1 LSKQKK
7 EEKIPRIWEK
17 FSDAIAKKKKLAVI
31 AAIYFCLPTKREQI
45 SGAGKSRCNAIGAM
59 GNISKLEMA
68 KLLKRLILFAAEID
82 EIATTTFESIG
93 DGTNNNNAESSSPE
107 SSDDFVLVPSNLPN
121 VDAQAYDRK

>member
-1 LSKQKK
+1 
-7 EEKIPRIWEK
+7 
-17 FSDAIAKKKKLAVI
+17 
-31 AAIYFCLPTKREQI
+31 
-45 SGAGKSRCNAIGAM
+45 M
-59 GNISKLEMA
+59 GNISKLEMS

-93 DGTNNNNAESSSPE
+93 DGTNNNNASSSSPE